1 MSSPA
6 FYRKETEL
14 ERRAMQHLQ
23 ELGLGDLHSLP
34 AAALAY
40 GDQRKVEIARALALK
55 PSVVLLDE
63 PAAGM
68 NANETT
74 ELLGFI
80 RDIQSR
86 YALTIVVVEHDM
98 SLIMRLCDRIQ
109 VLNYG
114 QTICE
119 GRPEQVRAN
128 PAVIEAYLGTRR
140 DQQPA

>member
-1 MSSPA
+1 MIDEVIVQPA
-6 FYRKETEL
+6 RFTQDALFDESQALRNC
-14 ERRAMQHLQ
+14 
-23 ELGLGDLHSLP
+23 P
-34 AAALAY
+34 AADITGGAVNLQA
-40 GDQRKVEIARALALK
+40 I
-55 PSVVLLDE
+55 E
-63 PAAGM
+63 PVHIKRVIDL
-68 NANETT
+68 TT

-140 DQQPA
+140 EHQSA